1 MASGPSSTVR
11 RKSTKLLA
19 PSFLDRRLH
28 SRWPVSTSEEPL
40 VCNVSALPADVARD
54 PLVGAS
60 SGSSIEVWQTMQI
73 MERRKH
79 RRLALHW
86 RVRLSGETIG
96 TIETLT
102 ENLNSRGFYCILE
115 TPLVPGD
122 IIDCNLTVPNY
133 SPANVGGIGSL
144 VCQAEVVRVETRGTE
159 PGFGVACRIVDFT
172 VAPAQGHSRS
182 GSFND

>member
-1 MASGPSSTVR
+1 
-11 RKSTKLLA
+11 
-19 PSFLDRRLH
+19 
-28 SRWPVSTSEEPL
+28 
-40 VCNVSALPADVARD
+40 
-54 PLVGAS
+54 
-60 SGSSIEVWQTMQI
+60 MQI

-96 TIETLT
+96 TIETRT

-122 IIDCNLTVPNY
+122 IIDCDLTVPNY
-133 SPANVGGIGSL
+133 SPSNMSGIGSL
-144 VCQAEVVRVETRGTE
+144 VCQVEVVRVETRGAE

-172 VAPAQGHSRS
+172 VGPNQGYSRS